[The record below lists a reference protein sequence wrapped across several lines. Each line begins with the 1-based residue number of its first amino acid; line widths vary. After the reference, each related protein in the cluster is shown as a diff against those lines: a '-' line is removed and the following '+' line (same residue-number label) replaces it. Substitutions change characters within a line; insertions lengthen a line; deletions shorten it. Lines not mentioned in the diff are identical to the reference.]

1 MRHFQRRSSWFVLV
15 ALVATLLSSMVPAG
29 AQESAGVEVLRVDL
43 RDDQARVAF
52 QPAEGTTGDVVV
64 VEAGGTTIEGVD
76 VLPLRRSSVDAFTV
90 LVVDDSSTAD
100 QVVGFSQIQ
109 QAALAYLDSLG
120 SDTRVMLVRGG
131 GGNPE
136 VRPVVPFTAD
146 HRQVREAIEAMSP
159 GGGSVTWNA
168 IARSA
173 NVFDSQGDGL
183 RRVVA
188 IVASSGSASTIP
200 SAVANGTLL
209 TAEASLSVVLP
220 QAPNLDVTELRD
232 VALGQRGGD
241 VYDVRSGESMANAAS
256 RAAAVHESTLLASFS
271 KAAIPGD
278 AFTLTVDYG
287 GSSDRVRF
295 SAGALSSGAALIPP
309 ALIESSRFDVLSG
322 DTGALVAIGLG
333 VLAALMFTFSMLWIF
348 AGNDDSLN
356 DTLRVYGVD
365 QASDEQLAADE
376 AFSSV
381 RSRIVEQVVERAEQ
395 SAANRGKM
403 QITQAMLER
412 AEIPLRVGEAIAV
425 QIGIVFATFALGFLV
440 FRNVF
445 VALLIT
451 LAAGMLPMAFLK
463 MKVGRRKKKLESQ
476 LPDTLVLLAST
487 LKAGYSFLQGI
498 DAVGNEAEEPLAG
511 EFRRTVSET
520 RLGKEVDEALD
531 DLAERV
537 ESVDL
542 LWAVIA
548 IKIQREVGG
557 NLAELLTTV
566 ADTMTQRTRLK
577 GEVSALTAE
586 GRISALV
593 LIVLPFMVGA
603 AMYFMNR
610 DYIATL
616 WTSGALGFMALA
628 AAGVGMIVGSLW
640 MRKIIDIKI

>member
-1 MRHFQRRSSWFVLV
+1 MCI
-15 ALVATLLSSMVPAG
+15 
-29 AQESAGVEVLRVDL
+29 
-43 RDDQARVAF
+43 RDSF
-52 QPAEGTTGDVVV
+52 
-64 VEAGGTTIEGVD
+64 
-76 VLPLRRSSVDAFTV
+76 
-90 LVVDDSSTAD
+90 
-100 QVVGFSQIQ
+100 
-109 QAALAYLDSLG
+109 
-120 SDTRVMLVRGG
+120 
-131 GGNPE
+131 
-136 VRPVVPFTAD
+136 
-146 HRQVREAIEAMSP
+146 
-159 GGGSVTWNA
+159 
-168 IARSA
+168 
-173 NVFDSQGDGL
+173 
-183 RRVVA
+183 
-188 IVASSGSASTIP
+188 
-200 SAVANGTLL
+200 
-209 TAEASLSVVLP
+209 
-220 QAPNLDVTELRD
+220 
-232 VALGQRGGD
+232 
-241 VYDVRSGESMANAAS
+241 S
-256 RAAAVHESTLLASFS
+256 RAE
-271 KAAIPGD
+271 IPDG
-278 AFTLTVDYG
+278 AFTLNLDYA

-295 SAGALSSGAALIPP
+295 STGTLSTGAALTPP
-309 ALIESSRFDVLSG
+309 ALAESSRFDVLSG

-395 SAANRGKM
+395 SAENRGKM
-403 QITQAMLER
+403 QTTQAMLER
-412 AEIPLRVGEAIAV
+412 AEVPLRVGEAMAV
-425 QIGIVFATFALGFLV
+425 QVGIVLAAFALGFLL

-445 VALLIT
+445 AALV
-451 LAAGMLPMAFLK
+451 LALPAGMIPMALLK
-463 MKVGRRKKKLESQ
+463 MKVARRKKKLESQ
-476 LPDTLVLLAST
+476 LPDTLALLAST

-511 EFRRTVSET
+511 EFRRTVNET

-557 NLAELLTTV
+557 NLAELLNTV

-577 GEVSALTAE
+577 GEIAALTAE

-593 LIVLPFMVGA
+593 LIVLPFLVGI

-616 WTSGALGFMALA
+616 WTSGSLGFIAIG